1 MQKYTISNL
10 SKREHSLIAT
20 LFIKLFKI
28 VMFIFLKI
36 FFPLMFLALLLDYDE
51 NQGDQKSTARVEAE
65 ILAKADAAAKSAE
78 QS

>member
-1 MQKYTISNL
+1 
-10 SKREHSLIAT
+10 
-20 LFIKLFKI
+20 
-28 VMFIFLKI
+28 MFIFLKI